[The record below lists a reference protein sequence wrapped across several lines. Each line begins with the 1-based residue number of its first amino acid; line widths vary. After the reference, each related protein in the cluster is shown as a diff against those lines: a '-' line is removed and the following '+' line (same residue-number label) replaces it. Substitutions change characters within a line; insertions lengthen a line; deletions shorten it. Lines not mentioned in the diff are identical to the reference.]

1 MMGCLLKKKKGW
13 EWLEERIKEG
23 FPRQKAKQKAW
34 KYKRKNTA
42 WDGTKNPLINSVPM
56 LLECKIEGNET
67 VANLGSRQYHL
78 KENPS
83 IIFH

>member
-42 WDGTKNPLINSVPM
+42 
-56 LLECKIEGNET
+56 
-67 VANLGSRQYHL
+67 
-78 KENPS
+78 
-83 IIFH
+83 